1 MLPRYV
7 IGAIALFGLASAQAD
22 DYSSTYTQCMDTASS
37 TTAMGAC
44 IQAETKLQDERLNR
58 VYKQLLAKLA
68 PGQQKALREV
78 QRKWIAYRDGNC
90 AFHRN
95 LSDGSL
101 YRIEGAMCVMDLSKT
116 RAAELERVL
125 SPGQ

>member
-1 MLPRYV
+1 MFKPYLF
-7 IGAIALFGLASAQAD
+7 ASIALLAAATAQAD
-22 DYSSTYTQCMDTASS
+22 EYSSGYTQCMDKASS

-58 VYKQLLAKLA
+58 VYKQLLTKLDPA
-68 PGQQKALREV
+68 QQKALREV

-101 YRIEGAMCVMDLSKT
+101 YRIEGAMCFMDMSKE

>member
-1 MLPRYV
+1 MLPRYL

-68 PGQQKALREV
+68 PGQQKNLREV

-101 YRIEGAMCVMDLSKT
+101 YRIEGAMCVVDMSKT

>member
-1 MLPRYV
+1 MFKH
-7 IGAIALFGLASAQAD
+7 ALFVFVALTMTVSANAS
-22 DYSSTYTQCMDTASS
+22 DYSPTYDQCMDKASS
-37 TTAMGAC
+37 TVDMTTC
-44 IQAETKLQDERLNR
+44 IQTESKLQDERLNR
-58 VYKQLLAKLA
+58 VYKQLLTKLT
-68 PGQQKALREV
+68 PGQQKNLREV

-101 YRIEGAMCVMDLSKT
+101 YRVEGAMCFMDMSQA